1 MTSCL
6 LTIADGQSAIRK
18 AEQEKG
24 HQKEHITVGRCPSR
38 AGLLFSPLHVHK
50 VAWPLEGLLD
60 LGRASSEGMD
70 VYFG

>member
-18 AEQEKG
+18 VEREKG
-24 HQKEHITVGRCPSR
+24 RQKEHITVGRCPSR
-38 AGLLFSPLHVHK
+38 TGLL
-50 VAWPLEGLLD
+50 AWPLEGLLD

>member
-18 AEQEKG
+18 VEREKG

-38 AGLLFSPLHVHK
+38 TGLK

-60 LGRASSEGMD
+60 LGRVSSEGMD